1 MPESSTGEQTTTVV
15 EDKTATN
22 SDVKETVSDAST
34 GSEQDKGQDTQ
45 GSIAD
50 AVTAALKS
58 PAKDE
63 DSPASKTQD
72 QTTKAEDPDKAKAE
86 ELPEEVTEDELK
98 DQKPKTRKRIEQL
111 LGKVKSVS
119 QERDT
124 LAPKAAEYDKFAT
137 FVQNAKLSQED
148 VQTTFRLA
156 ALVRNEPEKALEQ
169 LTPIYQQLQQLVG
182 NVLPAELQERVRLG
196 YISETDARELHRSRT
211 SAKLANTRTEETR
224 RETAEREEN
233 DRRTKLISDVSS
245 AVSTWE
251 TAKKTSDPDWHLKA
265 DRIDQLVRLE
275 VYEKGYPQNPKA
287 GVEMIEKIY
296 DTVTKELRKFSPKPQ
311 AKDPS
316 KPGGSSASTVAE
328 PKSLLDA
335 VRIGLNSAA

>member
-1 MPESSTGEQTTTVV
+1 MPESSTGEQTSVAGEDQTTQ
-15 EDKTATN
+15 N
-22 SDVKETVSDAST
+22 SDVKDTAADTST
-34 GSEQDKGQDTQ
+34 GGNEGQDTQ

-50 AVTAALKS
+50 AVSAALKS

-119 QERDT
+119 AERDT
-124 LAPKAAEYDKFAT
+124 FAPKAAEYDKFVS

-148 VQTTFRLA
+148 VQTTFHLA
-156 ALVRNEPEKALEQ
+156 SLVRNDPEKALEAI
-169 LTPIYQQLQQLVG
+169 TPIVQQLQQIVG
-182 NVLPAELQERVRLG
+182 AVLPAELQERVRLG
-196 YISETDARELHRSRT
+196 YISEADAQELHRSKT
-211 SAKLANTRTEETR
+211 SAKLANTRTEESR
-224 RETAEREEN
+224 REAAEREEN
-233 DRRTKLISDVSS
+233 DRRTRLVSDVSS

-265 DRIDQLVRLE
+265 ARIDELVRLE

-296 DTVTKELRKFSPKPQ
+296 DTVTKELRKFTPKPQ
-311 AKDPS
+311 AKDTS
-316 KPGGSSASTVAE
+316 KTGGSSASTVAE
-328 PKSLLDA
+328 PKDLLEA
-335 VRIGLNSAA
+335 IRIGMNRA